1 MTNRA
6 RVVPNKD
13 QGDPYPGS
21 SLLPMLVAGLAFIL
35 VGMVAAV
42 MFS

>member
-13 QGDPYPGS
+13 QGDPYSGS
-21 SLLPMLVAGLAFIL
+21 SLLPMLVVGLALIL
-35 VGMVAAV
+35 IGMVAAV
-42 MFS
+42 MLS